1 MLSATDTP
9 DPMCQTCKAGIRP
22 LKHLLKNKKSR
33 VFLQQNRARAL
44 NSLNQHWQ
52 LGENRV
58 NWAGGKKLHPVEHLG
73 PLPWAPSVG
82 QTLAWGQLA
91 TTDYGC
97 HPRPGCPPC
106 RPQQSILTRFLAAPT
121 PSSLQHF
128 NTPGRFLPQPRHNN
142 PSELHFQ
149 PRTKDFVPAQGI
161 QGAPWCSRPPPRP
174 SPALLGTLTAAKRA
188 LCPWIQTSHPKS
200 IPEQQFPPRPT
211 ARSLP
216 LLGLRTEVPRTE
228 LQGSGPGSGPSGSR
242 GSPEPGCEDLPW
254 EGQEE
259 PRPRWECQQGPL
271 PGRCHSPE
279 QPQPHSTA
287 NDLLI
292 LIKGRRYHRHSVGCQ
307 RSRGAGG
314 GEESRSIP
322 GETRGQC
329 QRKHLPQQGVDG
341 MGPSSEGKGQGPG
354 VGLSEGALAGI

>member
-97 HPRPGCPPC
+97 QSSQAWLPSVPPAAEHPDPVSGSTHPLLPAAFQHSRAFPASAQT
-106 RPQQSILTRFLAAPT
+106 QQPLGAAFSAP
-121 PSSLQHF
+121 
-128 NTPGRFLPQPRHNN
+128 N
-142 PSELHFQ
+142 
-149 PRTKDFVPAQGI
+149 QGFR
-161 QGAPWCSRPPPRP
+161 PWCSRPPPRP

-200 IPEQQFPPRPT
+200 IPEQRFPPRPT